1 VQAAADPNVPGP
13 PHLVSLAEYRKAL
26 EPHGMVMVCEA
37 RASEASVPPRAA
49 NELVVWWAREASVDG
64 PPSL

>member
-1 VQAAADPNVPGP
+1 M
-13 PHLVSLAEYRKAL
+13 VSLAEYRKAL